1 MAELFADQN
10 RAAEPQD
17 QAPVGQ
23 EQPKQDDA
31 PPAWVAGLLEGVGKM
46 VDDKIKSAIP
56 QAPAPKQSDD
66 KAQPVSIND
75 AEEAAARRFAFEK
88 AIDGMPTA
96 AQDKL
101 RGLYAIE
108 RPKDVTEW
116 VGGYASAFGLGKGQ
130 AMAQGTNHGGAPVT
144 NGGVPKMDRSLA
156 NYGKTIFDVSQDDV
170 QASVRENGLLETGR
184 RFRSQ
189 MRKDLPG
196 HLLKIK

>member
-10 RAAEPQD
+10 RPAEPQD
-17 QAPVGQ
+17 QAPAGH

-31 PPAWVAGLLEGVGKM
+31 PPAWVAGLLEGVGRM
-46 VDDKIKSAIP
+46 VDDKIRSAIP

-66 KAQPVSIND
+66 KAQPVSITD
-75 AEEAAARRFAFEK
+75 AEQAASRQFAFEK
-88 AIDGMPTA
+88 SIDGMPQA

-101 RGLYAIE
+101 RNLYAIE
-108 RPKDVTEW
+108 RPTDVTKW
-116 VGGYASAFGLGKGQ
+116 VGEYASAFGLGKGQ
-130 AMAQGTNHGGAPVT
+130 AMANGTNPGGVPVT
-144 NGGVPKMDRSLA
+144 SGGVPKMDRSLA